1 MRAEQKGERHPSALP
16 NLDDCLSVD
25 RPRLRRMARDL
36 ARGVQ
41 AAPGK
46 RGSAGAGAQQDV
58 SVQDQDAGGAPTAAG
73 VSPRDERAAARA
85 SRLQADFDAQ
95 LARSRAAFAARR
107 GALPVPDFPPELPV
121 SARRDEIAAAFF
133 AHQVIIVCGE
143 TGSGK
148 TTQLPKIAITLGR
161 GVAGL
166 IGHTQPRRLAARATA
181 SRIAQELGSPLGQA
195 VGYKIRFTDKTSERS
210 HIKLMTDGI
219 LLAETQTDP
228 LLAAYDTLIID
239 EAHER
244 SLNIDFLL
252 GYLRTL
258 LPRRPDLKVVVTSAT
273 LDAERFAKHFA
284 DAAGKPA
291 PVIEVSGRLYP
302 IEMRYRPV
310 ESEDVDPAAA
320 ARAAARGGKAGDRS
334 KDNSRDL
341 MDALVDA
348 VDEAQRCGPGD
359 VLVFLPGEREIR
371 EAAEALRKAHHLPG
385 TEVLSLFARQS
396 AQEQARVFSPS
407 NGRRVVLSTNV
418 AETSLT
424 VPGVRYVVDTGLARI
439 KRYSP
444 RTKVEQLQVEKIAQS
459 AAQQR
464 AGRCGRVMDG
474 ICFRL
479 YDEDDFNRRSLHT
492 DPEILRSSLAGV
504 ILRMKALKLGAVEDF
519 PFIDAPGS
527 RLIGD
532 GYALLAELGAVTDD
546 DERKLTPTGIE
557 LARLPLDPRIGR
569 MILAARDRGAL
580 AELLVIAAALSVQD
594 PRERPQ
600 DSPGAADQAH
610 ARFRGG
616 EQDEKSEFLW
626 YWHLWKAWD
635 EVQRHESSSK
645 QKAWCKKHFLNTM
658 RMREWRDVFAQL
670 HTLCAEHGWKESAQ
684 PANYEAIHKALLA
697 GLLGNIGCKVDD
709 ASGPQAGSYLGARG
723 IKFWPHPG
731 SALAKK
737 AGKWIMAAEQV
748 ETSRLFGRCIARI
761 EPEWVE
767 EVGGHLI
774 NRQVFEPHWSKSS
787 GAVRAWERGTLY
799 GLVIYP
805 RRGVAY
811 RDIDPALCRELFIRE
826 GLVQGEIAEGP
837 ARAMAFLAHNQRLV
851 AEIER
856 LEHKSRRPDV
866 LVDET
871 LIEAFYDSRIPAE
884 VCDLAGLEAWR
895 KQAEKA
901 EPKLLYLSRE
911 QLMRHDAEGV
921 TTDRFPPALEVLGQ
935 KLKLTYLHQPGEAD
949 DGVTLAVPLAMLNQ
963 IPANR
968 CEWLVP
974 GLLEEKV
981 AALMKTVPQKHRH
994 RLQPVAESAA
1004 AFMAAFEMGDFEIDE
1019 PLLKMLQRFVE
1030 DRVQLKLPLESFRP
1044 ENLKPH
1050 CFMNFRVIDEHGRVM
1065 GQSRNLMELRARFR
1079 EQVAARFSAAKI
1091 GGALAGALSGAGA
1104 GEGARGTAARVG
1116 RSSNEGGADNGAAAD
1131 RRVGAAGGGGAAARK
1146 GAGRRT
1152 GAEAE
1157 SAATAGLSAQSLS
1170 GFTSWSFGA
1179 LPELLEIRVGGRE
1192 VIGFPAL
1199 HDDGDSVSLRPY
1211 DTPEEAARVHRRG
1224 LARLFA
1230 LNLKDQVRA
1239 VERLPGLRELAL
1251 QYMSFGTEAELKARL
1266 VEATLTRCCLL
1277 DPLPVGAEAFAKRC
1291 AEAKSRVSL
1300 VAQEFMRLSGQ
1311 LLAEYLA
1318 LQKRLSGLRAFPEVV
1333 ADIQAQLAAL
1343 LPSDFVVAFPWAH
1356 LANFPRYLKAASVRL
1371 DKLRNNPVRDA
1382 QLMADWKQLAQV
1394 WERERLARR
1403 RAGVEEPAL
1412 EEFRWLLEELRV
1424 GIYAQELKTP
1434 MPVSVKRLQKIW
1446 ESRPR

>member
-1 MRAEQKGERHPSALP
+1 
-16 NLDDCLSVD
+16 
-25 RPRLRRMARDL
+25 MARDL
-36 ARGVQ
+36 LR
-41 AAPGK
+41 P
-46 RGSAGAGAQQDV
+46 
-58 SVQDQDAGGAPTAAG
+58 
-73 VSPRDERAAARA
+73 PRADERATAQRV
-85 SRLQADFDAQ
+85 RLQEDFDA
-95 LARSRAAFAARR
+95 LLERSRAALLARR
-107 GALPVPDFPPELPV
+107 AALPVPDFPPELPV
-121 SARRDEIAAAFF
+121 SARRDEIAEALA

-148 TTQLPKIAITLGR
+148 TTQLPKIAMTLGR

-181 SRIAQELGSPLGQA
+181 SRIAQELRSPLGEV

-210 HIKLMTDGI
+210 HVKLMTDGI

-320 ARAAARGGKAGDRS
+320 ARASAKGGKEGDKSRAGGRD
-334 KDNSRDL
+334 KSRDL

-385 TEVLSLFARQS
+385 TEILPLFARQS
-396 AQEQARVFSPS
+396 AQEQARVFSAS

-424 VPGVRYVVDTGLARI
+424 VPGIRYVVDTGLARI

-474 ICFRL
+474 ICIRL
-479 YDEDDFNRRSLHT
+479 YDEDDFNRRQPHT

-557 LARLPLDPRIGR
+557 LAKLPLDPRIGR

-600 DSPGAADQAH
+600 DSLGAADQAH

-635 EVQRHESSSK
+635 EVQRHETSSK
-645 QKAWCKKHFLNTM
+645 QKAWCKKHFLNYM

-670 HTLCAEHGWKESAQ
+670 HTLCAEHGWKENAQ

-697 GLLGNIGCKVDD
+697 GLLGNIGCKADEGES
-709 ASGPQAGSYLGARG
+709 AGKGPQAGSYLGARG
-723 IKFWPHPG
+723 IRFWPHPG

-774 NRQVFEPHWSKSS
+774 KRQVFEPHWSKSS

-837 ARAMAFLAHNQRLV
+837 ARAMAFLAHNQRMV

-866 LVDET
+866 LVDEA
-871 LIEAFYDSRIPAE
+871 LIEAFYDSKLPEE
-884 VCDLAGLEAWR
+884 VCDVAGLEAWR
-895 KQAEKA
+895 KPAEKA
-901 EPKLLYLSRE
+901 EPKLLHLSRE
-911 QLMRHDAEGV
+911 QLMRHEAEGV
-921 TTDRFPPALEVLGQ
+921 TTDRFPPVLEVLGQ

-1004 AFMAAFEMGDFEIDE
+1004 AFMAAFEAGEFDTDE

-1030 DRVQLKLPLESFRP
+1030 ERVQLKLPLESFRA

-1091 GGALAGALSGAGA
+1091 GGALAGALSAAGVGEAEAGQGRAEGGTGHGAGA
-1104 GEGARGTAARVG
+1104 G
-1116 RSSNEGGADNGAAAD
+1116 
-1131 RRVGAAGGGGAAARK
+1131 AAGGRGRSGAEAGGAAAGAGAVQPGRK
-1146 GAGRRT
+1146 GSGKAAGDAPGR
-1152 GAEAE
+1152 GAAAAE
-1157 SAATAGLSAQSLS
+1157 LPAQAMS
-1170 GFTSWSFGA
+1170 GFTAWTFGA
-1179 LPELLEIRVGGRE
+1179 LPELLEVRVAGRE

-1199 HDDGDSVSLRPY
+1199 HDDGDSVSLRPH

-1266 VEATLTRCCLL
+1266 VEATLSRCCLL
-1277 DPLPVGAEAFAKRC
+1277 EPLPTDADAFAKRC

-1300 VAQEFMRLSGQ
+1300 VAQEFMRLAGQ
-1311 LLAEYLA
+1311 LLVEHAA
-1318 LQKRLSGLRAFPEVV
+1318 LQKRLSGLKTFPEVI
-1333 ADIQAQLAAL
+1333 ADLQGQLGAL
-1343 LPSDFVVAFPWAH
+1343 LPKDFLVAFEWEKLAH
-1356 LANFPRYLKAASVRL
+1356 FPRYLKGASVRL
-1371 DKLRNNPVRDA
+1371 DKLRNNPARDA
-1382 QLMADWKQLAQV
+1382 QSMSEWKQLAQA

-1403 RAGVEEPAL
+1403 RAGVEDPAL

-1424 GIYAQELKTP
+1424 GLYAQELRTP

>member
-1 MRAEQKGERHPSALP
+1 MRAEHRGARRPSDLP
-16 NLDDCLSVD
+16 NFDDCLSVD

-36 ARGVQ
+36 ARADADGR
-41 AAPGK
+41 
-46 RGSAGAGAQQDV
+46 RGG
-58 SVQDQDAGGAPTAAG
+58 
-73 VSPRDERAAARA
+73 RAAATASAGEGGTDRNATRIERLRA
-85 SRLQADFDAQ
+85 E
-95 LARSRAAFAARR
+95 LAALLERSRTMLAARHA
-107 GALPVPDFPPELPV
+107 ALPVPDFPPELPV
-121 SARRDEIAAAFF
+121 SARRDEIAEALA

-148 TTQLPKIAITLGR
+148 TTQLPKIALTLGR

-181 SRIAQELGSPLGQA
+181 SRIAQELNSPLGQV
-195 VGYKIRFTDKTSERS
+195 VGYKIRFTDKTGERS
-210 HIKLMTDGI
+210 HVKLMTDGI

-252 GYLRTL
+252 GYLKTL

-273 LDAERFAKHFA
+273 LDAERFARHFA

-310 ESEDVDPAAA
+310 ESEVLDPAAA
-320 ARAAARGGKAGDRS
+320 ARGAAKGGRDSAKDR
-334 KDNSRDL
+334 SRDL

-385 TEVLSLFARQS
+385 TEILPLFARQS
-396 AQEQARVFSPS
+396 AQEQARVFSS
-407 NGRRVVLSTNV
+407 SGGRRVVLATNV

-424 VPGVRYVVDTGLARI
+424 VPGIRYVVDTGLARI

-444 RTKVEQLQVEKIAQS
+444 RNKVEQLQVEKIAQS

-474 ICFRL
+474 ICIRL
-479 YDEDDFNRRSLHT
+479 YDEDDFNRRQPHT

-504 ILRMKALKLGAVEDF
+504 ILRMKALRLGAVEDF

-532 GYALLAELGAVTDD
+532 GYALLAELGAVSDD
-546 DERKLTPTGIE
+546 DERKLTPIGVE
-557 LARLPLDPRIGR
+557 LAKLPLDPRIGR

-610 ARFRGG
+610 AKFRGG
-616 EQDEKSEFLW
+616 EQDQKSEFLW

-645 QKAWCKKHFLNTM
+645 QKAWCKKHFLNYM

-670 HTLCAEHGWKESAQ
+670 HTLCAEHGWKENAQ

-697 GLLGNIGCKVDD
+697 GLLGNIGCKVED

-767 EVGGHLI
+767 EVGGHLVK
-774 NRQVFEPHWSKSS
+774 RQVFEPHWSKSS

-871 LIEAFYDSRIPAE
+871 LIEAFYDSKLPAD
-884 VCDLAGLEAWR
+884 VCDVAGLEAWR
-895 KQAEKA
+895 KAAEKA

-911 QLMRHDAEGV
+911 QLMRHEAEGV

-1004 AFMAAFEMGDFEIDE
+1004 AFMAAFEAGEFDTDE
-1019 PLLKMLQRFVE
+1019 PLLRMLQRFVE
-1030 DRVQLKLPLESFRP
+1030 ERVQLKLPLESFRA

-1091 GGALAGALSGAGA
+1091 GGALAGALSSAGVASAAGA
-1104 GEGARGTAARVG
+1104 GRTAPGSV
-1116 RSSNEGGADNGAAAD
+1116 
-1131 RRVGAAGGGGAAARK
+1131 AAGTGGPS
-1146 GAGRRT
+1146 GAGHR
-1152 GAEAE
+1152 EAE
-1157 SAATAGLSAQSLS
+1157 SAGAVARSGKGGAVRNGGRPDAGAQLAGAAVEAPAQVLS
-1170 GFTSWSFGA
+1170 GFTAWTFGA
-1179 LPELLEIRVGGRE
+1179 LPELLEVRVAGRE

-1199 HDDGDSVSLRPY
+1199 HDEGDSVSLRPY

-1266 VEATLTRCCLL
+1266 VEATLNRCCLL
-1277 DPLPVGAEAFAKRC
+1277 EPLPTDADAFAKRC
-1291 AEAKSRVSL
+1291 AEAKTRVSL
-1300 VAQEFMRLSGQ
+1300 VAQEFMRLAGQ
-1311 LLAEYLA
+1311 LLAEHGA
-1318 LQKRLSGLRAFPEVV
+1318 LQKRLSGLKTFPEVV
-1333 ADIQAQLAAL
+1333 ADIQVQLSML
-1343 LPSDFVVAFPWAH
+1343 LPKDFLVAFPWERLAH
-1356 LANFPRYLKAASVRL
+1356 FPRYLKGASVRL
-1371 DKLRNNPVRDA
+1371 DKLRNNPARDA
-1382 QLMADWKQLAQV
+1382 QAMGEWKALAQA

-1403 RAGVEEPAL
+1403 RAGIEDPAL

-1424 GIYAQELKTP
+1424 GLYAQELKTP

>member
-1 MRAEQKGERHPSALP
+1 MRAEHKGARRPSALP
-16 NLDDCLSVD
+16 NFDDCLSGD

-36 ARGVQ
+36 SHPSRA
-41 AAPGK
+41 
-46 RGSAGAGAQQDV
+46 
-58 SVQDQDAGGAPTAAG
+58 
-73 VSPRDERAAARA
+73 DERATAQ
-85 SRLQADFDAQ
+85 RLRLRADFDA
-95 LARSRAAFAARR
+95 LLERSRAALRARR
-107 GALPVPDFPPELPV
+107 AALPVPDFPPELPV
-121 SARRDEIAAAFF
+121 SGRRDEIATALA

-148 TTQLPKIAITLGR
+148 TTQLPKIAMTLGR

-181 SRIAQELGSPLGQA
+181 SRIAQELKSPLGEV
-195 VGYKIRFTDKTSERS
+195 VGYKIRFTDKTGERS
-210 HIKLMTDGI
+210 HVKLMTDGI

-252 GYLRTL
+252 GYLKTL

-273 LDAERFAKHFA
+273 LDAERFARHFA

-310 ESEDVDPAAA
+310 ESEEIDPAAA
-320 ARAAARGGKAGDRS
+320 ARSAAKGGREAAKDR
-334 KDNSRDL
+334 SRDL

-385 TEVLSLFARQS
+385 TEILPLFARQS
-396 AQEQARVFSPS
+396 AQEQARVFSAS

-424 VPGVRYVVDTGLARI
+424 VPGIRYVVDTGLARI

-444 RTKVEQLQVEKIAQS
+444 RNKVEQLQVEKIARS

-474 ICFRL
+474 ICIRL
-479 YDEDDFNRRSLHT
+479 YDEDDFNRRPAHT

-519 PFIDAPGS
+519 PFIDAPGA

-532 GYALLAELGAVTDD
+532 GYALLAELGAVSDD
-546 DERKLTPTGIE
+546 DERKLTPTGVE
-557 LARLPLDPRIGR
+557 LAKLPLDPRIGR

-616 EQDEKSEFLW
+616 EQDQKSEFLW

-645 QKAWCKKHFLNTM
+645 QKAWCKKHFLNYM

-670 HTLCAEHGWKESAQ
+670 HTLCAEHGWKENEQ

-697 GLLGNIGCKVDD
+697 GLLGNIGCKVED
-709 ASGPQAGSYLGARG
+709 ASGPQAGAYLGARG

-774 NRQVFEPHWSKSS
+774 KRQVFEPHWSKAS

-871 LIEAFYDSRIPAE
+871 LIEAFYDSKLPAE

-895 KQAEKA
+895 KPAEKA
-901 EPKLLYLSRE
+901 EPKLLHLSRE

-921 TTDRFPPALEVLGQ
+921 TTDRFPPTLEVLGQ
-935 KLKLTYLHQPGEAD
+935 KLKLAYLHQPGEAD

-1004 AFMAAFEMGDFEIDE
+1004 AFMAVFEAGEFDTDE

-1030 DRVQLKLPLESFRP
+1030 ERVQLKLPLESFRP

-1050 CFMNFRVIDEHGRVM
+1050 CFMNFRVIDEHGRLM

-1091 GGALAGALSGAGA
+1091 GGALAGALSVVGVGGAGGGQGVGAGGAGVSARGAGSDAVAGEVAGRARSGADARDAAADVGGRAGA
-1104 GEGARGTAARVG
+1104 GQPGGKGSGKAAGDPAG
-1116 RSSNEGGADNGAAAD
+1116 RSAAP
-1131 RRVGAAGGGGAAARK
+1131 
-1146 GAGRRT
+1146 
-1152 GAEAE
+1152 AELPAPV
-1157 SAATAGLSAQSLS
+1157 LS
-1170 GFTSWSFGA
+1170 GFTAWTFGA
-1179 LPELLEIRVGGRE
+1179 LPELLEVRVAGRE

-1199 HDDGDSVSLRPY
+1199 HDDGDSVSLRPH
-1211 DTPEEAARVHRRG
+1211 DTPEEASRVHRRG

-1251 QYMSFGTEAELKARL
+1251 QYMGFGTEAELKARL
-1266 VEATLTRCCLL
+1266 IEATLGRCCLL
-1277 DPLPVGAEAFAKRC
+1277 EPLPTDADAFAKRC

-1300 VAQEFMRLSGQ
+1300 VAQEFMRLTGQ
-1311 LLAEYLA
+1311 LLVEHAA
-1318 LQKRLSGLRAFPEVV
+1318 LQKRLSGLKTFPEVV
-1333 ADIQAQLAAL
+1333 ADIQGQLGAL
-1343 LPSDFVVAFPWAH
+1343 LPKDFLVAFEWDKLAH
-1356 LANFPRYLKAASVRL
+1356 FARYLKGAAVRL
-1371 DKLRNNPVRDA
+1371 DKLRNNPARDA
-1382 QLMADWKQLAQV
+1382 QAMAEWKQLAQA

-1403 RAGVEEPAL
+1403 RAGVEDPAL

-1424 GIYAQELKTP
+1424 GLYAQELRTP

>member
-1 MRAEQKGERHPSALP
+1 MAMVIATEPTHILARVSPPSSDEVRQVRELRAR
-16 NLDDCLSVD
+16 LDGLTIRDAARLGRRLKSLRDVSPD
-25 RPRLRRMARDL
+25 KLRRIADQVTAAEALVAARIAAVPAISYPDLPVAAHRDEL
-36 ARGVQ
+36 ARAITDNQVVVV
-41 AAPGK
+41 
-46 RGSAGAGAQQDV
+46 AGA
-58 SVQDQDAGGAPTAAG
+58 
-73 VSPRDERAAARA
+73 
-85 SRLQADFDAQ
+85 
-95 LARSRAAFAARR
+95 
-107 GALPVPDFPPELPV
+107 
-121 SARRDEIAAAFF
+121 
-133 AHQVIIVCGE
+133 

-148 TTQLPKIAITLGR
+148 TTQLPKIAMTLGR

-181 SRIAQELGSPLGQA
+181 SRIAQELKSPLGEV
-195 VGYKIRFTDKTSERS
+195 VGYKIRFTDKTGERS
-210 HIKLMTDGI
+210 HVKLMTDGI

-252 GYLRTL
+252 GYLKTL

-273 LDAERFAKHFA
+273 LDAERFARHFA

-310 ESEDVDPAAA
+310 ESEEIDPAAA
-320 ARAAARGGKAGDRS
+320 ARSAAKGGREAAKDR
-334 KDNSRDL
+334 SRDL

-385 TEVLSLFARQS
+385 TEILPLFARQS
-396 AQEQARVFSPS
+396 AQEQARVFSAS

-424 VPGVRYVVDTGLARI
+424 VPGIRYVVDTGLARI

-444 RTKVEQLQVEKIAQS
+444 RNKVEQLQVEKIARS

-474 ICFRL
+474 ICIRL
-479 YDEDDFNRRSLHT
+479 YDEDDFNRRPAHT

-519 PFIDAPGS
+519 PFIDAPGA

-532 GYALLAELGAVTDD
+532 GYALLAELGAVSDD
-546 DERKLTPTGIE
+546 DERKLTPTGVE
-557 LARLPLDPRIGR
+557 LAKLPLDPRIGR

-616 EQDEKSEFLW
+616 EQDQKSEFLW

-645 QKAWCKKHFLNTM
+645 QKAWCKKHFLNYM

-670 HTLCAEHGWKESAQ
+670 HTLCAEHGWKENEQ

-697 GLLGNIGCKVDD
+697 GLLGNVGCKVED
-709 ASGPQAGSYLGARG
+709 ASGPQAGAYLGARG

-774 NRQVFEPHWSKSS
+774 KRQVFEPHWSKAS

-871 LIEAFYDSRIPAE
+871 LIEAFYDSKLPAE

-895 KQAEKA
+895 KPAEKA
-901 EPKLLYLSRE
+901 EPRLLHLSRE

-921 TTDRFPPALEVLGQ
+921 TTDRFPPTLEVLGQ
-935 KLKLTYLHQPGEAD
+935 KLKLAYLHQPGEAD

-1004 AFMAAFEMGDFEIDE
+1004 AFMAVFEAGEFDTDE

-1030 DRVQLKLPLESFRP
+1030 ERVQLKLPLESFRP

-1050 CFMNFRVIDEHGRVM
+1050 CFMNFRVIDEHGRLM

-1091 GGALAGALSGAGA
+1091 GGALAGALSVVGVGRAGGGQGVGAGGAGVSARGGGSDSVAGEVAGRARSGADARDAAADVGGRAGA
-1104 GEGARGTAARVG
+1104 GQPGGKGSGKAAGDAAG
-1116 RSSNEGGADNGAAAD
+1116 RSAAP
-1131 RRVGAAGGGGAAARK
+1131 
-1146 GAGRRT
+1146 
-1152 GAEAE
+1152 AE
-1157 SAATAGLSAQSLS
+1157 LPAQVLS
-1170 GFTSWSFGA
+1170 GFTAWTFGA
-1179 LPELLEIRVGGRE
+1179 LPELLEVRVAGRE

-1199 HDDGDSVSLRPY
+1199 HDDGDSVSLRPH
-1211 DTPEEAARVHRRG
+1211 DTPEEASRVHRRG

-1251 QYMSFGTEAELKARL
+1251 QYMGFGTEAELKARL
-1266 VEATLTRCCLL
+1266 IEATLGRCCLL
-1277 DPLPVGAEAFAKRC
+1277 EPLPTDADAFAKRC

-1300 VAQEFMRLSGQ
+1300 VAQEFMRLTGQ
-1311 LLAEYLA
+1311 LLVEHAA
-1318 LQKRLSGLRAFPEVV
+1318 LQKRLSGLKTFPEVV
-1333 ADIQAQLAAL
+1333 ADIQGQLGAL
-1343 LPSDFVVAFPWAH
+1343 LPKDFLVAFEWDKLAH
-1356 LANFPRYLKAASVRL
+1356 FARYLKGAAVRL
-1371 DKLRNNPVRDA
+1371 DKLRNNPARDA
-1382 QLMADWKQLAQV
+1382 QAMAEWKQLAQA

-1403 RAGVEEPAL
+1403 RAGVEDPAL

-1424 GIYAQELKTP
+1424 GLYAQELRTP

>member
-1 MRAEQKGERHPSALP
+1 MRAEHRGARRPSEVRKPGEAFG
-16 NLDDCLSVD
+16 DCLSAD
-25 RPRLRRMARDL
+25 RPRLRRLSREL
-36 ARGVQ
+36 ARG
-41 AAPGK
+41 PGAEPK
-46 RGSAGAGAQQDV
+46 AQ
-58 SVQDQDAGGAPTAAG
+58 
-73 VSPRDERAAARA
+73 ERHA
-85 SRLQADFDAQ
+85 RLQADLDA
-95 LARSRAAFAARR
+95 LLERSRAAFAARR
-107 GALPVPDFPPELPV
+107 AALPVPDFPPELPV
-121 SARRDEIAAAFF
+121 SARRDEIAAAM
-133 AHQVIIVCGE
+133 AEHQVIIVCGE

-148 TTQLPKIAITLGR
+148 TTQLPKIAMTLGR

-181 SRIAQELGSPLGQA
+181 SRIAQELNSPLGQA
-195 VGYKIRFTDKTSERS
+195 VGYKIRFTDRTGERS
-210 HIKLMTDGI
+210 HVKLMTDGI

-252 GYLRTL
+252 GYLKTL
-258 LPRRPDLKVVVTSAT
+258 LPRRPDLKLIVTSAT
-273 LDAERFAKHFA
+273 LDAERFARHFA
-284 DAAGKPA
+284 AAAGRPA

-302 IEMRYRPV
+302 IELRYRPV
-310 ESEDVDPAAA
+310 ESDGDAATAARPAAT
-320 ARAAARGGKAGDRS
+320 RGERGERRREDGGR
-334 KDNSRDL
+334 SRDRDL
-341 MDALVDA
+341 LDALVDA

-385 TEVLSLFARQS
+385 TEILPLFARQS

-424 VPGVRYVVDTGLARI
+424 VPGIRYVVDTGLARV
-439 KRYSP
+439 KRYSA
-444 RTKVEQLQVEKIAQS
+444 RNKVEQLQIEKIAQS

-479 YDEDDFNRRSLHT
+479 YDEDDFKRRQAHT

-504 ILRMKALKLGAVEDF
+504 ILRMKSLKLGAVEDF

-546 DERKLTPTGIE
+546 DERRLTPSGIE
-557 LARLPLDPRIGR
+557 LAKLPLDPRIGR

-580 AELLVIAAALSVQD
+580 AEVLVIAAALSVQD

-616 EQDEKSEFLW
+616 EQDQKSEFLW
-626 YWHLWKAWD
+626 YWQLWKAWD

-645 QKAWCKKHFLNTM
+645 QKAWCKKHFLNPM

-670 HTLCAEHGWKESAQ
+670 HALCAEHGWKENDQ

-697 GLLGNIGCKVDD
+697 GLLGNVGCRIED
-709 ASGPQAGSYLGARG
+709 ASGQQAGAYLGARG

-767 EVGGHLI
+767 EVGAHLLR
-774 NRQVFEPHWSKSS
+774 RQVFEPHWSKTS

-811 RDIDPALCRELFIRE
+811 RDIDPALCREFFIRE
-826 GLVQGEIAEGP
+826 GLVQGEIADGA
-837 ARAMAFLAHNQRLV
+837 ARGMAFLAHNQRLV

-866 LVDET
+866 LVDEA
-871 LIEAFYDSRIPAE
+871 LIEAFYDSKLPGE
-884 VCDLAGLEAWR
+884 VCDVAGFEAWR
-895 KQAEKA
+895 KKAEKA
-901 EPKLLYLSRE
+901 EPKLLHLSRE
-911 QLMRHDAEGV
+911 QLMRHEAEGV
-921 TTDRFPPALEVLGQ
+921 TTDRFPAAMEVLGQ
-935 KLKLTYLHQPGEAD
+935 KLKLAYLHQPGEAD
-949 DGVTLAVPLAMLNQ
+949 DGVTLTVPLAMLNQ
-963 IPANR
+963 IPASR

-994 RLQPVAESAA
+994 RLQPVADSAA
-1004 AFMAAFEMGDFEIDE
+1004 AFMAACEAGEFDTGE

-1030 DRVQLKLPLESFRP
+1030 ERVQLKLPLESFRP

-1050 CFMNFRVIDEHGRVM
+1050 CFMNFRVVDEHGRVM

-1079 EQVAARFSAAKI
+1079 DQVAARFSAARI
-1091 GGALAGALSGAGA
+1091 GGAMAEALSGAGM
-1104 GEGARGTAARVG
+1104 
-1116 RSSNEGGADNGAAAD
+1116 
-1131 RRVGAAGGGGAAARK
+1131 AGGGKTAQHVA
-1146 GAGRRT
+1146 AGRTGGEART
-1152 GAEAE
+1152 AASAKDRVGKTEEQGRAGQESSVPVAE
-1157 SAATAGLSAQSLS
+1157 TPVPSLS
-1170 GFTSWSFGA
+1170 GFTAWSFGD
-1179 LPELLEIRVGGRE
+1179 LPELLEVRVAGRE

-1199 HDDGDSVSLRPY
+1199 YDDGDSVSLRPY

-1230 LNLKDQVRA
+1230 LNLKDQVKA

-1251 QYMSFGTEAELKARL
+1251 QYMNFGTETELKARL
-1266 VEATLTRCCLL
+1266 VEATLARCCLL
-1277 DPLPVGAEAFAKRC
+1277 EPLPASADGFTRRC
-1291 AEAKSRVSL
+1291 AEAKPRVSL
-1300 VAQEFMRLSGQ
+1300 VAQEFMRLTGQ
-1311 LLAEYLA
+1311 LLAEHAA
-1318 LQKRLSGLRAFPEVV
+1318 LQKRLAGLKTFPDAV

-1343 LPSDFVVAFPWAH
+1343 LPKDFLLAFPWERLAH
-1356 LANFPRYLKAASVRL
+1356 FPRYLKGASVRL
-1371 DKLRNNPVRDA
+1371 DKLRNNPARDA
-1382 QLMADWKQLAQV
+1382 QSMAEWKGLAQA
-1394 WERERLARR
+1394 WERERQARR
-1403 RAGVEEPAL
+1403 RAGVEDPAQ

-1424 GIYAQELKTP
+1424 GLYAQELRTP

-1446 ESRPR
+1446 DSRPR

>member
-1 MRAEQKGERHPSALP
+1 MRAEHKGARRPSALP
-16 NLDDCLSVD
+16 NFDDCLSGD

-36 ARGVQ
+36 SHPSRA
-41 AAPGK
+41 
-46 RGSAGAGAQQDV
+46 
-58 SVQDQDAGGAPTAAG
+58 
-73 VSPRDERAAARA
+73 DERATAQ
-85 SRLQADFDAQ
+85 RLRLRADFDA
-95 LARSRAAFAARR
+95 LLERSRAALRARR
-107 GALPVPDFPPELPV
+107 AALPVPDFPPELPV
-121 SARRDEIAAAFF
+121 SGRRDEIATALA

-148 TTQLPKIAITLGR
+148 TTQLPKIAMTLGR

-181 SRIAQELGSPLGQA
+181 SRIAQELKSPLGEV
-195 VGYKIRFTDKTSERS
+195 VGYKIRFTDKTGERS
-210 HIKLMTDGI
+210 HVKLMTDGI

-252 GYLRTL
+252 GYLKTL

-273 LDAERFAKHFA
+273 LDAERFARHFA

-310 ESEDVDPAAA
+310 ESEEIDPAAA
-320 ARAAARGGKAGDRS
+320 ARSAAKGGREAAKDR
-334 KDNSRDL
+334 SRDL

-385 TEVLSLFARQS
+385 TEILPLFARQS
-396 AQEQARVFSPS
+396 AQEQARVFSAS

-424 VPGVRYVVDTGLARI
+424 VPGIRYVVDTGLARI

-444 RTKVEQLQVEKIAQS
+444 RNKVEQLQVEKIARS

-474 ICFRL
+474 ICIRL
-479 YDEDDFNRRSLHT
+479 YDEDDFNRRPAHT

-519 PFIDAPGS
+519 PFIDAPGA

-532 GYALLAELGAVTDD
+532 GYALLAELGAVSDD
-546 DERKLTPTGIE
+546 DERKLTPTGVE
-557 LARLPLDPRIGR
+557 LAKLPLDPRIGR

-616 EQDEKSEFLW
+616 EQDQKSEFLW

-645 QKAWCKKHFLNTM
+645 QKAWCKKHFLNYM

-670 HTLCAEHGWKESAQ
+670 HTLCAEHGWKENEQ

-697 GLLGNIGCKVDD
+697 GLLGNIGCKVED
-709 ASGPQAGSYLGARG
+709 ASGPQAGAYLGARG

-774 NRQVFEPHWSKSS
+774 KRQVFEPHWSKAS

-871 LIEAFYDSRIPAE
+871 LIEAFYDSKLPAE

-895 KQAEKA
+895 KPAEKA
-901 EPKLLYLSRE
+901 EPKLLHLSRE

-921 TTDRFPPALEVLGQ
+921 TTDRFPPTLEVLGQ
-935 KLKLTYLHQPGEAD
+935 KLKLAYLHQPGEAD

-1004 AFMAAFEMGDFEIDE
+1004 AFMAVFEAGEFDTDE

-1030 DRVQLKLPLESFRP
+1030 ERVQLKLPLESFRP

-1050 CFMNFRVIDEHGRVM
+1050 CFMNFRVIDEHGRLM

-1091 GGALAGALSGAGA
+1091 GGALAGALSVVGVGGAGGGQGVGAGGAGVSARGAGSDAVAGEVAGRARSGADARDAAADVGGRAGA
-1104 GEGARGTAARVG
+1104 GQPGGKGSGKAAGDPAG
-1116 RSSNEGGADNGAAAD
+1116 RSAAP
-1131 RRVGAAGGGGAAARK
+1131 
-1146 GAGRRT
+1146 
-1152 GAEAE
+1152 AELPAPV
-1157 SAATAGLSAQSLS
+1157 LS
-1170 GFTSWSFGA
+1170 GFTAWTFGA
-1179 LPELLEIRVGGRE
+1179 LPELLEVRVAGRE

-1199 HDDGDSVSLRPY
+1199 HDDGDSVSLRPH
-1211 DTPEEAARVHRRG
+1211 DTPEEASRVHRRG

-1251 QYMSFGTEAELKARL
+1251 QYMGFGTEAELKARL
-1266 VEATLTRCCLL
+1266 IEATLGRCCLL
-1277 DPLPVGAEAFAKRC
+1277 EPLPTDADAFAKRC

-1300 VAQEFMRLSGQ
+1300 VAQEFMRLTGQ
-1311 LLAEYLA
+1311 LLVEHAA
-1318 LQKRLSGLRAFPEVV
+1318 LQKRLSGLKTFPEVV
-1333 ADIQAQLAAL
+1333 ADIQGQLGAL
-1343 LPSDFVVAFPWAH
+1343 LPKDFLVAFEWDKLAH
-1356 LANFPRYLKAASVRL
+1356 FARYLKGAAVRL
-1371 DKLRNNPVRDA
+1371 DKLRNNPARDA
-1382 QLMADWKQLAQV
+1382 PGHGGVEAARPGLGARAPRPPARGRGRSGAGRVPLAAGGV
-1394 WERERLARR
+1394 ARGLV
-1403 RAGVEEPAL
+1403 RAGA
-1412 EEFRWLLEELRV
+1412 
-1424 GIYAQELKTP
+1424 
-1434 MPVSVKRLQKIW
+1434 
-1446 ESRPR
+1446 

>member
-1 MRAEQKGERHPSALP
+1 MRAEHKGARRPSALP
-16 NLDDCLSVD
+16 NFDDCLSGD

-36 ARGVQ
+36 SHPSRA
-41 AAPGK
+41 
-46 RGSAGAGAQQDV
+46 
-58 SVQDQDAGGAPTAAG
+58 
-73 VSPRDERAAARA
+73 DERATAQ
-85 SRLQADFDAQ
+85 RLRLRADFDA
-95 LARSRAAFAARR
+95 LLERSRAALRARR
-107 GALPVPDFPPELPV
+107 AALPVPDFPPELPV
-121 SARRDEIAAAFF
+121 SGRRDEIATALA

-148 TTQLPKIAITLGR
+148 TTQLPKIAMTLGR

-181 SRIAQELGSPLGQA
+181 SRIAQELKSPLGEV
-195 VGYKIRFTDKTSERS
+195 VGYKIRFTDKTGERS
-210 HIKLMTDGI
+210 HVKLMTDGI

-252 GYLRTL
+252 GYLKTL

-273 LDAERFAKHFA
+273 LDAERFARHFA

-310 ESEDVDPAAA
+310 ESEEIDPAAA
-320 ARAAARGGKAGDRS
+320 ARSAAKGGREAAKDR
-334 KDNSRDL
+334 SRDL

-385 TEVLSLFARQS
+385 TEILPLFARQS
-396 AQEQARVFSPS
+396 AQEQARVFSAS

-424 VPGVRYVVDTGLARI
+424 VPGIRYVVDTGLARI

-444 RTKVEQLQVEKIAQS
+444 RNKVEQLQVEKIARS

-474 ICFRL
+474 ICIRL
-479 YDEDDFNRRSLHT
+479 YDEDDFNRRPAHT

-519 PFIDAPGS
+519 PFIDAPGA

-532 GYALLAELGAVTDD
+532 GYALLAELGAVSDD
-546 DERKLTPTGIE
+546 DERKLTPTGVE
-557 LARLPLDPRIGR
+557 LAKLPLDPRIGR

-616 EQDEKSEFLW
+616 EQDQKSEFLW

-645 QKAWCKKHFLNTM
+645 QKAWCKKHFLNYM

-670 HTLCAEHGWKESAQ
+670 HTLCAEHGWKENEQ

-697 GLLGNIGCKVDD
+697 GLLGNVGCKVED
-709 ASGPQAGSYLGARG
+709 ASGPQAGAYLGARG

-774 NRQVFEPHWSKSS
+774 KRQVFEPHWSKAS

-871 LIEAFYDSRIPAE
+871 LIEAFYDSKLPAE

-895 KQAEKA
+895 KPAEKA
-901 EPKLLYLSRE
+901 EPRLLHLSRE

-921 TTDRFPPALEVLGQ
+921 TTDRFPPTLEVLGQ
-935 KLKLTYLHQPGEAD
+935 KLKLAYLHQPGEAD

-1004 AFMAAFEMGDFEIDE
+1004 AFMAVFEAGEFDTDE

-1030 DRVQLKLPLESFRP
+1030 ERVQLKLPLESFRP

-1050 CFMNFRVIDEHGRVM
+1050 CFMNFRVIDEHGRLM

-1091 GGALAGALSGAGA
+1091 GGALAGALSVVGVGGAGGGQGVGAGGAGVSARGDGSDSVAGEVAGRARSGADARDAAADVGGRAGA
-1104 GEGARGTAARVG
+1104 GQPGGKGSGKAAGDAAG
-1116 RSSNEGGADNGAAAD
+1116 RSAAP
-1131 RRVGAAGGGGAAARK
+1131 
-1146 GAGRRT
+1146 
-1152 GAEAE
+1152 AE
-1157 SAATAGLSAQSLS
+1157 LPAQVLS
-1170 GFTSWSFGA
+1170 GFTAWTFGA
-1179 LPELLEIRVGGRE
+1179 LPELLEVRVAGRE

-1199 HDDGDSVSLRPY
+1199 HDDGDSVSLRPH
-1211 DTPEEAARVHRRG
+1211 DTPEEASRVHRRG

-1251 QYMSFGTEAELKARL
+1251 QYMGFGTEAELKARL
-1266 VEATLTRCCLL
+1266 IEATLGRCCLL
-1277 DPLPVGAEAFAKRC
+1277 EPLPTDADAFAKRC

-1300 VAQEFMRLSGQ
+1300 VAQEFMRLTGQ
-1311 LLAEYLA
+1311 LLVEHAA
-1318 LQKRLSGLRAFPEVV
+1318 LQKRLSGLKTFPEVV
-1333 ADIQAQLAAL
+1333 ADIQGQLGAL
-1343 LPSDFVVAFPWAH
+1343 LPKDFLVAFEWDKLAH
-1356 LANFPRYLKAASVRL
+1356 FARYLKGAAVRL
-1371 DKLRNNPVRDA
+1371 DKLRNNPARDA
-1382 QLMADWKQLAQV
+1382 QAMAEWKQLAQA

-1403 RAGVEEPAL
+1403 RAGVEDPAL

-1424 GIYAQELKTP
+1424 GLYAQELRTP